1 VDVLDVLR
9 LSEEKGGPE
18 RRAAITHLLKYA
30 RGAGCLFQPAGG
42 KTGGFNVRYGSL
54 GYSLVDVTT
63 EGTVYFHVNPDS
75 GRKLDEATRTERNDY
90 IESLEGVTVK
100 NGPIQNY
107 GQVTENIEDIPSETM
122 EKFIDYCVGHIRSTF
137 YSGIH

>member
-1 VDVLDVLR
+1 MDVLDVLR
-9 LSEEKGGPE
+9 LAEEKGGAD

-30 RGAGCLFQPAGG
+30 RSAGCLFQTAGG

-63 EGTVYFHVNPDS
+63 EGTVYLHVNPDS
-75 GRKLDEATRTERNDY
+75 GRKLDDETRTARNEF

-107 GQVTENIEDIPSETM
+107 GQVAEVIEEIPGETM
-122 EKFIDYCVGHIRSTF
+122 EKFIDFCVTHIRSDF